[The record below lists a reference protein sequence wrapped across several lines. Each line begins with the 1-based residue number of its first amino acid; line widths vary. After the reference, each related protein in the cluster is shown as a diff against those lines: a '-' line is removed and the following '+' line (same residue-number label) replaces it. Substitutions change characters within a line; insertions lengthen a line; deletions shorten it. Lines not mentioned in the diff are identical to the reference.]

1 MTEASSQDELIDT
14 LQSAVTELH
23 RTSDSQKR
31 TIEETEKQVEIL
43 QLIKSDHNNMV
54 CKCRVV
60 FNREPEMHF
69 YFGIPRN
76 TQYKILTEYFL
87 FWRKFLALEL
97 WLQSKNAP
105 MW

>member
-1 MTEASSQDELIDT
+1 MSVIDRLAATRMTEASSQDELIDT
-14 LQSAVTELH
+14 LQSAVTELQ

-60 FNREPEMHF
+60 FSRKPTIKYN
-69 YFGIPRN
+69 FGIPRN
-76 TQYKILTEYFL
+76 THYKILTVYIL
-87 FWRKFLALEL
+87 Y
-97 WLQSKNAP
+97 
-105 MW
+105 